1 MSLQGSRALPDQQ
14 NWKDLGLPDI
24 RDIDPRLLTSVV
36 RELSGASS
44 LNAAWEQVA
53 NGFGLDPGHDAVL
66 IETPYAPIL
75 VKREHLRHTVEKR
88 SNARERFTE
97 FARDTLTKP
106 LEIWRV
112 SYDDASFRLSFIGA
126 YNARYQMLVVIH
138 VEHGNVL
145 WNFMNC
151 EKKGLNKHRHGDL
164 LYRRYR

>member
-1 MSLQGSRALPDQQ
+1 MSLQGSRALPDQKT
-14 NWKDLGLPDI
+14 WKDLGLPDI
-24 RDIDPRLLTSVV
+24 RDIDPGLLISAV
-36 RELSGASS
+36 RELPGASS

-53 NGFGLDPGHDAVL
+53 RGFGLVHGLDAVL
-66 IETPYAPIL
+66 IETPYGPVLA
-75 VKREHLRHTVEKR
+75 KHEHLLHTVEKR
-88 SNARERFTE
+88 PNARERFTE

-112 SYDDASFRLSFIGA
+112 PYDDASFRLSFIGA

-138 VEHGNVL
+138 VERGNLL

-151 EKKGLNKHRHGDL
+151 DKKGLNKHRHGEL

>member
-1 MSLQGSRALPDQQ
+1 MSLQGSRALPDQK

-24 RDIDPRLLTSVV
+24 RDIEPGLLIDAV
-36 RELSGASS
+36 RELPGASS

-53 NGFGLDPGHDAVL
+53 SGFGLDQGLDAVL
-66 IETPYAPIL
+66 IETPYGPIL
-75 VKREHLRHTVEKR
+75 VKREHLLHTVEKR
-88 SNARERFTE
+88 PNARERFTE
-97 FARDTLTKP
+97 FARDTLTRP

-138 VEHGNVL
+138 VERDNVL

-151 EKKGLNKHRHGDL
+151 DKKGLNKHRHGDL